1 MRATAIDEASVRG
14 IVERLKWRKLV
25 TVDHAPGDTRATAV
39 TLTAEGAATVERT
52 VPYAREI
59 SELTFGDLGPEE
71 RVAVV
76 ALLRK
81 LSGIR

>member
-1 MRATAIDEASVRG
+1 VRG
-14 IVERLKWRKLV
+14 IVERLKWRKLL
-25 TVDHAPGDTRATAV
+25 TADHAPGDARATAV
-39 TLTAEGAATVERT
+39 ILTPEGVATVERT

-59 SELTFGDLGPEE
+59 SELTFGDLSAEE